1 MAQLTRPVRHDPAP
15 SLWAYRLER
24 LMLTPAVRF
33 FLRAGVPFLIT
44 LGATSAYLGDQDRRD
59 QVLLTIHELRDKFE
73 MRPEFMVKLMA
84 VEGASANVESDIR
97 EVAQLDFPMTSFD
110 IDLDTLQQTILELP
124 AVKDVSLFIRA
135 GNILQINVIERQPVV
150 LWRSRDGLD
159 LVDRE
164 GVVVGGVS
172 TRATREDLPLIAG
185 DGARDAV
192 PEALRI
198 LSAAAP
204 LKDRVRGLVRVGER
218 RWDLVLDRGQR
229 VLLPVAKPVQAL
241 ERVIALDEAQQLF
254 ARDLSSVDM
263 RLAARPTIRMNQD
276 AVAHWWLSKDMLV
289 EAGQ

>member
-1 MAQLTRPVRHDPAP
+1 MAPLTRPTRHDPAP

-24 LMLTPAVRF
+24 LMLTPAVRL
-33 FLRAGVPFLIT
+33 FLRAGVPFLVT

-59 QVLLTIHELRDKFE
+59 QVLLAVHELRNKFE

-84 VEGASANVESDIR
+84 VEGASANVEADIR

-110 IDLDTLQQTILELP
+110 IDLDTLQRTILELP

-185 DGARDAV
+185 EGARDAV

-204 LKDRVRGLVRVGER
+204 LKDRLRGLVRIGER
-218 RWDLVLDRGQR
+218 RWDVVLDRGQR
-229 VLLPVAKPVQAL
+229 VLLPVTKPVQAL

-254 ARDLSSVDM
+254 ARDMSSVDM

>member
-1 MAQLTRPVRHDPAP
+1 MAPLTRSTRHDPAP

-24 LMLTPAVRF
+24 LMLTPAVRL
-33 FLRAGVPFLIT
+33 FLRAGVPFLVT

-59 QVLLTIHELRDKFE
+59 QVLLAVHELRNKFE

-84 VEGASANVESDIR
+84 VEGASANVEADIR

-110 IDLDTLQQTILELP
+110 IDLDTLQRTILELP

-185 DGARDAV
+185 EGARDAV

-204 LKDRVRGLVRVGER
+204 LKDRLRGLVRIGER

-229 VLLPVAKPVQAL
+229 VLLPVTKPVQAL

-254 ARDLSSVDM
+254 ARDMSSVDM